1 MKIHL
6 TLIFSFI
13 VFIFC
18 DNITDSLEM
27 EEFNGDDKE
36 QNLLNSKVDL
46 YIEKNFKDKKEISDS
61 EFIEMFIKV
70 ITDGNSK
77 K

>member
-13 VFIFC
+13 LFIFC

-46 YIEKNFKDKKEISDS
+46 YMKKILK
-61 EFIEMFIKV
+61 IK
-70 ITDGNSK
+70 K
-77 K
+77 KFQILNL

>member
-13 VFIFC
+13 LFIFC
-18 DNITDSLEM
+18 DKITDSLEM

-46 YIEKNFKDKKEISDS
+46 YMKKILK
-61 EFIEMFIKV
+61 IK
-70 ITDGNSK
+70 K
-77 K
+77 KFQILNL

>member
-6 TLIFSFI
+6 TLNFSFI
-13 VFIFC
+13 LFIFC
-18 DNITDSLEM
+18 DKITDSLEM

-46 YIEKNFKDKKEISDS
+46 YMKKILK
-61 EFIEMFIKV
+61 IK
-70 ITDGNSK
+70 K
-77 K
+77 KFQILNL

>member
-13 VFIFC
+13 HFIFC
-18 DNITDSLEM
+18 DKITDSLEM

-46 YIEKNFKDKKEISDS
+46 YMKKILK
-61 EFIEMFIKV
+61 IK
-70 ITDGNSK
+70 K
-77 K
+77 KFQILNL

>member
-13 VFIFC
+13 LFIFC
-18 DNITDSLEM
+18 NKITDSLEM

-46 YIEKNFKDKKEISDS
+46 YMKKILK
-61 EFIEMFIKV
+61 IK
-70 ITDGNSK
+70 K
-77 K
+77 KFQILNL

>member
-13 VFIFC
+13 LFIIC
-18 DNITDSLEM
+18 DKITDSLEM

-46 YIEKNFKDKKEISDS
+46 YMKKILK
-61 EFIEMFIKV
+61 IK
-70 ITDGNSK
+70 K
-77 K
+77 KFQILNL

>member
-13 VFIFC
+13 LFIFC
-18 DNITDSLEM
+18 DKITDSLEM

-46 YIEKNFKDKKEISDS
+46 YMKKILK
-61 EFIEMFIKV
+61 IK
-70 ITDGNSK
+70 K
-77 K
+77 KFQIVNL

>member
-6 TLIFSFI
+6 TLLFSFI
-13 VFIFC
+13 LFIFC
-18 DNITDSLEM
+18 DKITDSLEM

-46 YIEKNFKDKKEISDS
+46 YMKKILK
-61 EFIEMFIKV
+61 IK
-70 ITDGNSK
+70 K
-77 K
+77 KFQILNL

>member
-6 TLIFSFI
+6 TLLFTFI
-13 VFIFC
+13 LFIIC
-18 DNITDSLEM
+18 DKITDSLEM

-46 YIEKNFKDKKEISDS
+46 YMKKILK
-61 EFIEMFIKV
+61 IK
-70 ITDGNSK
+70 K
-77 K
+77 KFQILNL

>member
-6 TLIFSFI
+6 TFLFTFI
-13 VFIFC
+13 LFIFC
-18 DNITDSLEM
+18 DKITDLSEM

-46 YIEKNFKDKKEISDS
+46 YMKKILK
-61 EFIEMFIKV
+61 IK
-70 ITDGNSK
+70 K
-77 K
+77 KFQILNL

>member
-6 TLIFSFI
+6 NLFFSFI
-13 VFIFC
+13 LFIFC
-18 DNITDSLEM
+18 DKITDSLEM

-46 YIEKNFKDKKEISDS
+46 YMKKILK
-61 EFIEMFIKV
+61 IK
-70 ITDGNSK
+70 K
-77 K
+77 KFQILNL

>member
-13 VFIFC
+13 LFIFC
-18 DNITDSLEM
+18 DKIIDSLEM

-46 YIEKNFKDKKEISDS
+46 YMKKILK
-61 EFIEMFIKV
+61 IK
-70 ITDGNSK
+70 K
-77 K
+77 KFQILNL

>member
-13 VFIFC
+13 LFIFY
-18 DNITDSLEM
+18 DKITDSLEM

-46 YIEKNFKDKKEISDS
+46 YMKKILK
-61 EFIEMFIKV
+61 IK
-70 ITDGNSK
+70 K
-77 K
+77 KFQILNL